1 VQVGDLVTKQLHLHE
16 KLVGIVVAMEAC
28 ETYFKVC
35 WCNYGT
41 FWTPVKELELI
52 GEVDKNR

>member
-1 VQVGDLVTKQLHLHE
+1 MKVGDLVTRRLHRHE
-16 KLVGIVVAMEAC
+16 KLVGIVIGMEAC

-41 FWTPVKELELI
+41 FWAPLKELELI
-52 GEVDKNR
+52 NANR